1 MKTGETRQM
10 SLLGLAIR
18 KSDKK
23 DSGKTLYVE
32 YHRCDRCGTEYRIYL
47 HSPKEVEEAYLE
59 FAKMFG
65 NKPGEDDLCFNCQS
79 QVIADQPMMLMEV

>member
-1 MKTGETRQM
+1 MKTGEVKAM

-18 KSDKK
+18 KADKRDPSK
-23 DSGKTLYVE
+23 ILYVE
-32 YHRCDRCGTEYRIYL
+32 YHQCDRCGAEYRVYL
-47 HSPKEVEEAYLE
+47 HSQKEVEGVYRE

-79 QVIADQPMMLMEV
+79 QVIADQPMMPMEV

>member
-18 KSDKK
+18 TKDKR
-23 DSGKTLYVE
+23 DPTKTLYVE
-32 YHRCDRCGTEYRIYL
+32 YHQCDRCGAEYRVYL
-47 HSPKEVEEAYLE
+47 HSQKDVEEAYRE

-65 NKPGEDDLCFNCQS
+65 NKPGEEDLCFNCQS
-79 QVIADQPMMLMEV
+79 QVIADQPMMLLEV